1 MKPVSLF
8 ITYNPKSDVEQ
19 TLAVRLH
26 TIGAVSG
33 FKMFLPDRYQSE
45 TMLDRETKK
54 RIAEADYF
62 IMFSTKKLSKIVQQ
76 EIQYALEVLHDKS
89 RVIVIYDKRIGKNI
103 GGKATDLFTALAFD
117 PERDNQDV
125 FLKKII
131 ALVKDKEIQKLKRE
145 NKAVKEE
152 NEQNRALTALF
163 GIGLGLF
170 VLDSLAKE

>member
-1 MKPVSLF
+1 
-8 ITYNPKSDVEQ
+8 
-19 TLAVRLH
+19 
-26 TIGAVSG
+26 
-33 FKMFLPDRYQSE
+33 
-45 TMLDRETKK
+45 
-54 RIAEADYF
+54 
-62 IMFSTKKLSKIVQQ
+62 
-76 EIQYALEVLHDKS
+76 
-89 RVIVIYDKRIGKNI
+89 VIVIYDKRIGKNI